1 MRIALDAMGGDR
13 APDEIVRGAVESVRL
28 GYLQP
33 SDLVLVGDEPRI
45 RSALSAAIEESAID
59 GSAMQVHHAP
69 EVVEMHEKIDAL
81 RRKKRSS
88 IGGCVRLVK
97 DGEADAFVSAGNTG
111 AVVAASTLHLR
122 LIEGIR
128 RPGIAITL
136 PSPKGGVTVIDVG
149 ANIKCTP
156 VHLFQ
161 YGLMAHH
168 YVESCR
174 GIEHPRIGLLNIG
187 SEDQKGN
194 EVVRKTREL
203 FSATPLNF
211 VGNVEGQ
218 DVFADVCDI
227 VVCEG
232 FVGNVVLKVSEGISE
247 FLVKAVAGEVS
258 RAFPESETPDGWK
271 VAWTDIIGRLLAKID
286 YSEYGGA
293 PLLGI
298 DGTCIIGHGRSDAK
312 AIANALRTT
321 RDFVRFQVNSHIRS
335 ELAQLASLSGDLP
348 SGATGETGSD

>member
-13 APDEIVRGAVESVRL
+13 APVEIVNGAVRAVRL
-28 GYLQP
+28 GHLQAA
-33 SDLVLVGDEPRI
+33 DLILVGDEPRI
-45 RSALSAAIEESAID
+45 ENALDEAI
-59 GSAMQVHHAP
+59 GSEAFERRGLSIHHAP
-69 EVVEMHEKIDAL
+69 EVVEMHEKPVDAL

-88 IGGCVRLVK
+88 IAGCVQLVK

-136 PSPKGGVTVIDVG
+136 PSRAGGVTLIDVG

-174 GIEHPRIGLLNIG
+174 GIASPRIGLLNIG
-187 SEDQKGN
+187 SEDEKGN
-194 EVVRKTREL
+194 DVVRKTREM
-203 FSATPLNF
+203 FAATPLNF

-218 DVFADVCDI
+218 DVFGDVCDI

-247 FLVKAVAGEVS
+247 FLIRQVADEVGS
-258 RAFPESETPDGWK
+258 AFPDGKAPDLWQGTWNG
-271 VAWTDIIGRLLAKID
+271 IQGRLMAKID

-298 DGTCIIGHGRSDAK
+298 DGTCVIGHGRSDAK

-321 RDFVRFQVNSHIRS
+321 RDFVRNQVNSHIRT
-335 ELAQLASLSGDLP
+335 ELAEILRSDEWQSGVQ
-348 SGATGETGSD
+348 G

>member
-1 MRIALDAMGGDR
+1 MRIALDAMGGDL
-13 APDEIVRGAVESVRL
+13 APTEIVKGAVTAVRL
-28 GYLQP
+28 GHVHA
-33 SDLVLVGDEPRI
+33 SDLILVGDAERI
-45 RSALSAAIEESAID
+45 GSVLDQAIEGSGFDRSAFSI
-59 GSAMQVHHAP
+59 HHFP
-69 EVVEMHEKIDAL
+69 EVIEMHEQPVPAL
-81 RRKKRSS
+81 RRKKRAS
-88 IGGCVRLVK
+88 ITGCVQLVK
-97 DGEADAFVSAGNTG
+97 DGEADAFISAGNTG

-136 PSPKGGVTVIDVG
+136 PSRAGGVTVIDVG

-174 GIEHPRIGLLNIG
+174 GIERPRIGLLNIG

-194 EVVRKTREL
+194 DVVRKTRDL
-203 FSATPLNF
+203 FAATPLNF

-247 FLVKAVAGEVS
+247 FLVKLVDTEVGQAFAGS
-258 RAFPESETPDGWK
+258 DAPSGWQT
-271 VAWTDIIGRLLAKID
+271 AWRGIQARLMARID

-321 RDFVRFQVNSHIRS
+321 RDFVRHQVNSHIRT
-335 ELAQLASLSGDLP
+335 ELAEISSTEGR
-348 SGATGETGSD
+348 SGA